1 MQPGSIEQSVGITTY
16 LTPYP
21 GIHGTLRTIPED
33 FFVQELPTI
42 PHPDEK
48 GKHTIAWVQSTNW
61 DTHLLVK
68 KISRRLEIS
77 SKRIGFAGTKDKRA
91 VSTQLMSFYNISK
104 EQLTTLTIKDV
115 TITPLHTTKKP
126 INLGQLQGN
135 QFKII
140 IRTIDQKNTN
150 THLSQYIDYF
160 TKNPGFPNYF
170 GIQRFGGIRPI
181 THLVGKHIIH
191 GEFEKAVMIYL
202 AQNYPEESPDIAE
215 KRQQL
220 AKTHDFTEALKTFP
234 IHLRFER
241 AMLSAL
247 QQHPD
252 NFQNALLALPKKL
265 LLMFINAYQSYLFNK
280 ILSKRLQ
287 NHLPLNHA
295 LPGDIIISDKNTGEK
310 NQYITTTTA
319 NIEKVNQQIQ
329 KNHAVVS
336 GILLGH
342 TPVYASGEMGEIEH
356 NVIEEEHLDPRLF
369 FIPEIPFLSSS
380 GIRRGIYAPVNN
392 LNTSLTQDSITPKKN
407 ALELSF
413 DLQKGCYATS
423 FLREWMKSTD
433 VKKY

>member
-16 LTPYP
+16 LTSYP

-33 FFVQELPTI
+33 FFVQELPLI
-42 PHPDEK
+42 PKPDEN

-68 KISRRLEIS
+68 KISNRLEIS

-91 VSTQLMSFYNISK
+91 VTSQLMSFFNIPK
-104 EQLTTLTIKDV
+104 EQLTNLTIKDV
-115 TITPLHTTKKP
+115 TITPLHTTNKP
-126 INLGQLQGN
+126 IDLGHLLGN

-140 IRTIDQKNTN
+140 IRTIDQTITN
-150 THLSQYIDYF
+150 NHLSKYIDFF
-160 TKNPGFPNYF
+160 TKTPGFPNYF

-191 GEFEKAVMIYL
+191 GEFEDAVMTYL
-202 AQNYPEESPDIAE
+202 AKNYPEETPDIAE
-215 KRQQL
+215 KRQHL
-220 AKTHDFTEALKTFP
+220 ATTHDFTEALKTFP

-241 AMLSAL
+241 AMLSVL

-252 NFQNALLALPKKL
+252 NFQNALLALPKNL

-287 NHLPLNHA
+287 NHLPLNQA
-295 LPGDIIISDKNTGEK
+295 LPGDLILSNKNTSKK
-310 NQYITTTTA
+310 NQYITTTA
-319 NIEKVNQQIQ
+319 SNINKVNQQIQ
-329 KNHAVVS
+329 KNHAVVT

-342 TPVYASGEMGEIEH
+342 TPIYASGEMGEIEH

-380 GIRRGIYAPVNN
+380 GIRRGIYAPIHN
-392 LNTSLTQDSITPKKN
+392 LTTSLTQDTLNTKTN
-407 ALELSF
+407 ALQLAF

-423 FLREWMKSTD
+423 FLREWMKSPD
-433 VKKY
+433 IRNY